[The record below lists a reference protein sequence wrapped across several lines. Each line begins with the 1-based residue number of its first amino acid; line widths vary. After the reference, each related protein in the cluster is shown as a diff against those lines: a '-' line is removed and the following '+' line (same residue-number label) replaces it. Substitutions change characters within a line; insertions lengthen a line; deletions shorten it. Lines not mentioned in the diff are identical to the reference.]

1 MKKIFCPKC
10 DTAIPLSRE
19 HLSKLIAQGEERI
32 SLVCPQCAHQ
42 LNLRLRLPQ
51 GQTKA
56 AKQSRPDRPSVGHLV
71 VLENVFG
78 YKQLFPLFLGDN
90 HIGRRN
96 RDTQT
101 DIPVITA
108 DPSMDRHH
116 ACIRVTEGKTGR
128 LRYALSDDD
137 SRVGTFVGGR
147 ILESREWCYLEP
159 GDVITLGA
167 TSIIFSDEPLS
178 EDLALE

>member
-116 ACIRVTEGKTGR
+116 ACIRVTEGKT
-128 LRYALSDDD
+128 
-137 SRVGTFVGGR
+137 
-147 ILESREWCYLEP
+147 
-159 GDVITLGA
+159 
-167 TSIIFSDEPLS
+167 
-178 EDLALE
+178 

>member
-147 ILESREWCYLEP
+147 ILEPREWCYLEP
-159 GDVITLGA
+159 GDVTTLGA

>member
-56 AKQSRPDRPSVGHLV
+56 TKQSRPDRPSVGHLV

-147 ILESREWCYLEP
+147 ILESREWCSLEP

>member
-78 YKQLFPLFLGDN
+78 YKQLFSLFLGDN

-96 RDTQT
+96 RYT
-101 DIPVITA
+101 
-108 DPSMDRHH
+108 RHH
-116 ACIRVTEGKTGR
+116 GR
-128 LRYALSDDD
+128 PEYGQTPCLYPGHRGQDGTSTLRSL
-137 SRVGTFVGGR
+137 R
-147 ILESREWCYLEP
+147 
-159 GDVITLGA
+159 
-167 TSIIFSDEPLS
+167 
-178 EDLALE
+178 

>member
-78 YKQLFPLFLGDN
+78 YKQFFPLFLGDN

-147 ILESREWCYLEP
+147 ILEPREWCYLEP

>member
-19 HLSKLIAQGEERI
+19 YLSKLIAQGEERI

-51 GQTKA
+51 GQTKV

-147 ILESREWCYLEP
+147 ILEPREWCYLES